1 MAPVEIAQ
9 TSDGNIQYMFKQV
22 ILFRITKLLYSAGAL
37 LEADHPE
44 RQSPGQSVQQDP
56 HLADQV
62 QQAAEAER
70 SLPHP

>member
-1 MAPVEIAQ
+1 M
-9 TSDGNIQYMFKQV
+9 
-22 ILFRITKLLYSAGAL
+22 YSAGAL